1 MFYESLVE
9 TRQKIVKQVL
19 QEIKENI
26 AARKLY

>member
-1 MFYESLVE
+1 MFYESLIE

-26 AARKLY
+26 VARKLY